1 MLDFCVL
8 EILNIF
14 FEVLL
19 VLLGVKNT
27 GKRGLNMILLVFT
40 AQFYHSWDDWRP
52 PISYIR
58 FMGHKLLKYLVLEEK
73 INEQSDQL

>member
-14 FEVLL
+14 FQVLL

-40 AQFYHSWDDWRP
+40 AQFYHS
-52 PISYIR
+52 
-58 FMGHKLLKYLVLEEK
+58 
-73 INEQSDQL
+73 